1 MDDRIPESERSGPD
15 SARARHADLKARGS
29 RSCTS
34 ASRWLSF
41 LPQNDRLSAVKTN
54 PHFYPVILA
63 GGRGTRFW
71 PLSRK
76 RRAKQLLALD
86 GKQTMIQQTVARLA
100 PMATSSR
107 FWIITNDDLRTAII
121 SQLKRL
127 PPSQIIAEPAARNTA
142 PAIGLAAFLL
152 LRHDPDAVLG
162 LFPSDHVIADPNRF
176 RETLARGVAIA
187 AAGENIVVLGIRPT
201 RPETGYGYIEVGAPD
216 RGSIRVR
223 RFTEKP
229 DADHA
234 KQFVEAG
241 NFLWNSGMFLWRADT
256 LANAL
261 REHLPNTAVLLER
274 IAASHGTRKFADT
287 FGKLYP
293 KCDNISIDYAVL
305 EPRSA
310 KGEEQSHIFCL
321 PSDFGWN
328 DLGSWTALHE
338 HHSAKAKLTDKV
350 PVSGSSSFTLNA
362 RNNYVHA
369 PGKFVALIGVNN
381 LVIVETDDALLV
393 TTLEHS
399 QDVGK
404 VVKHLDEKKLK
415 KLV

>member
-1 MDDRIPESERSGPD
+1 M
-15 SARARHADLKARGS
+15 
-29 RSCTS
+29 
-34 ASRWLSF
+34 
-41 LPQNDRLSAVKTN
+41 KTN

-86 GKQTMIQQTVARLA
+86 GKETMIQQTVKRLA
-100 PMATSSR
+100 PLAAPSR
-107 FWIITNDDLRTAII
+107 FWVITNGDLRPAILR
-121 SQLKRL
+121 QLPKL
-127 PPSQIIAEPAARNTA
+127 PPRQIVAEPAGRNTA

-162 LFPSDHVIADPNRF
+162 LFPSDHVIAEPAQYRA
-176 RETLARGVAIA
+176 TLSRGIEIA

-201 RPETGYGYIEVGAPD
+201 RPETGYGYIETDSRDAAGPD
-216 RGSIRVR
+216 QQGESSLRVR

-229 DADHA
+229 DLATA
-234 KQFVEAG
+234 KQFLDAG
-241 NFLWNSGMFLWRADT
+241 NYFWNSGMFLWRADT

-261 REHLPNTAVLLER
+261 REHLPKTAPLLEK
-274 IAASHGTRKFADT
+274 IAEAYGTRKFADT
-287 FGKLYP
+287 FRKLYP
-293 KCDNISIDYAVL
+293 KCENISVDYAVL
-305 EPRSA
+305 EPRST
-310 KGEEQSHIFCL
+310 KGQSRIFCL

-338 HHSAKAKLTDKV
+338 HHVAKAKPGDGSLISA
-350 PVSGSSSFTLNA
+350 SGSFALNA
-362 RNNYVHA
+362 KNNYVHA
-369 PGKFVALIGVNN
+369 PGKFVALVGVSN

-393 TTLEHS
+393 TALDQS

>member
-1 MDDRIPESERSGPD
+1 M
-15 SARARHADLKARGS
+15 KA
-29 RSCTS
+29 
-34 ASRWLSF
+34 
-41 LPQNDRLSAVKTN
+41 N

-86 GKQTMIQQTVARLA
+86 GKQTMIQQAVARLA
-100 PMATSSR
+100 PMAAPSR
-107 FWIITNDDLRTAII
+107 FLIITNDDLRPAILR
-121 SQLKRL
+121 QLPKLRAK
-127 PPSQIIAEPAARNTA
+127 QIIAEPAARNTA

-152 LRHDPDAVLG
+152 LRHDPEAVLG
-162 LFPSDHVIADPNRF
+162 LFPSDHVIADPAQYRA
-176 RETLARGVAIA
+176 TLSRAIEIA

-201 RPETGYGYIEVGAPD
+201 RPETGYGYIEAGAPD
-216 RGSIRVR
+216 RPSALPLRVR

-229 DADHA
+229 DLGLAR
-234 KQFVEAG
+234 QFLDAG
-241 NFLWNSGMFLWRADT
+241 NYFWNSGMFLWRADT

-261 REHLPNTAVLLER
+261 REHLPKTALLLEK
-274 IAASHGTRKFADT
+274 IAAAYGTRKFAET
-287 FGKLYP
+287 FRKLYP
-293 KCDNISIDYAVL
+293 KCENISIDYAVL

-310 KGEEQSHIFCL
+310 KGEAQSHIFCL

-338 HHSAKAKLTDKV
+338 HHVAKAKRSGGNPV
-350 PVSGSSSFTLNA
+350 PTSTRFTLNA
-362 RNNYVHA
+362 QNNYVHVL
-369 PGKFVALIGVNN
+369 GKFVALVGVSN
-381 LVIVETDDALLV
+381 LVIVETEDALLI
-393 TTLEHS
+393 TTLDQS

-404 VVKHLDEKKLK
+404 VVKHLDEKKLH

>member
-1 MDDRIPESERSGPD
+1 V
-15 SARARHADLKARGS
+15 RA
-29 RSCTS
+29 
-34 ASRWLSF
+34 
-41 LPQNDRLSAVKTN
+41 N

-86 GKQTMIQQTVARLA
+86 GKHTMIQQTVARLA
-100 PMATSSR
+100 PMAAPSR
-107 FWIITNDDLRTAII
+107 FWIVTNDDLRPAILR
-121 SQLKRL
+121 QLPKL
-127 PPSQIIAEPAARNTA
+127 PPKQIIAEPAGRNTA

-162 LFPSDHVIADPNRF
+162 LFPSDHVIVDPAKYRA
-176 RETLARGVAIA
+176 TLTHAIEVATS
-187 AAGENIVVLGIRPT
+187 GENIVVLGIRPT
-201 RPETGYGYIEVGAPD
+201 RAETGYGYIEAGAPD
-216 RGSIRVR
+216 QQDSLRVR

-229 DADHA
+229 DLATA
-234 KQFVEAG
+234 RQFLDAG
-241 NFLWNSGMFLWRADT
+241 NYFWNSGMFLWRADT

-261 REHLPNTAVLLER
+261 REHLPNTALLLEK
-274 IAASHGTRKFADT
+274 IAAAYGTRKFAGT
-287 FGKLYP
+287 FRKLYP
-293 KCDNISIDYAVL
+293 KCENISVDYAIL

-310 KGEEQSHIFCL
+310 KGEAQSRIFCL

-338 HHSAKAKLTDKV
+338 HHVAKSKPGDGSNVSA
-350 PVSGSSSFTLNA
+350 SGSFALNA
-362 RNNYVHA
+362 KNNYVHV
-369 PGKFVALIGVNN
+369 PGKFVALVGVSD
-381 LVIVETDDALLV
+381 LVIVETEDALLV
-393 TTLEHS
+393 TTLDQS